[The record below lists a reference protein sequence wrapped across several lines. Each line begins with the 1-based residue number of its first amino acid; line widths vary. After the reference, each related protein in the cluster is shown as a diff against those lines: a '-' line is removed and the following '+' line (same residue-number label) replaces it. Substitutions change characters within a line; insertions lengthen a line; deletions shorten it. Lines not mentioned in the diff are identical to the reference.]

1 MEDIQPVI
9 ARREVTTRILQAFH
23 LKADKNLGQNFLVEE
38 SVVNR
43 IAKAAELTPEDTVLE
58 IGPGIGTLTQA
69 LAMTGASVVS
79 VELDKRL
86 IPVLQ
91 ETVGVYKNVRIVQG
105 DILKV
110 DILETIASVQTKGNV
125 AEKSNGVS
133 GTMDKDAT
141 TADDYLNTVHAAQD
155 GPGSAERTEAQ
166 PKDRA
171 EQTEAKPKTANSAAS
186 FKVCA
191 NLPYYITTP
200 IIMYLLEQKLPLER
214 LVVMVQKEVA
224 ERMVAKPG
232 GRDYGSISV
241 AMQYYTEPSIAFTV
255 KAGSFLPAPKV
266 DSAVLVCKKRSAP
279 PVDVPDEKTFFKVVA
294 AAFSVRRKMLTNSLK
309 NMGGLT
315 GEQVKNWL
323 DRAGIDGK
331 RRAETLSLEEFAA
344 LARTWNVS

>member
-1 MEDIQPVI
+1 MESIQPII

-43 IAKAAELTPEDTVLE
+43 IAKAAELTAEDTVLE

-69 LAMTGASVVS
+69 LALTGANVVS

-86 IPVLQ
+86 LPVLQ
-91 ETVGVYKNVRIVQG
+91 ETVGAYENVRIVQG

-110 DILETIASVQTKGNV
+110 NIPEIIAEAKTKRKGSDLIQETAEEYSGAGTCSQDGSPHSAG
-125 AEKSNGVS
+125 AEKN
-133 GTMDKDAT
+133 
-141 TADDYLNTVHAAQD
+141 
-155 GPGSAERTEAQ
+155 AE
-166 PKDRA
+166 
-171 EQTEAKPKTANSAAS
+171 AS

-224 ERMVAKPG
+224 ERMTAEPG
-232 GRDYGSISV
+232 GREYGAISV
-241 AMQYYTEPSIAFTV
+241 AMQYYTEPKIAFIV

-266 DSAVLVCKKRSAP
+266 DSAVLVCKRRSKP
-279 PVDVPDEKTFFKVVA
+279 PVDVPDEKIFFKVVA

-315 GEQVKNWL
+315 GAQVKAWL
-323 DRAGIDGK
+323 EKAGIDGT

-344 LARTWNVS
+344 LARAWD

>member
-1 MEDIQPVI
+1 MEDIQPII
-9 ARREVTTRILQAFH
+9 ARREVTARILQAFH

-38 SVVNR
+38 SVVSR

-91 ETVGVYKNVRIVQG
+91 ETVGAYKNVRIVQG

-110 DILETIASVQTKGNV
+110 NIPEIIAEVKADRKTADAAGEV
-125 AEKSNGVS
+125 AE
-133 GTMDKDAT
+133 
-141 TADDYLNTVHAAQD
+141 
-155 GPGSAERTEAQ
+155 AESEIKQSDT
-166 PKDRA
+166 
-171 EQTEAKPKTANSAAS
+171 

-224 ERMVAKPG
+224 ERMTAEPG
-232 GRDYGSISV
+232 GREYGAISV
-241 AMQYYTEPSIAFTV
+241 AMQYYTEPKIAFIV

-266 DSAVLVCKKRSAP
+266 DSAVLVCKKRSTS

-294 AAFSVRRKMLTNSLK
+294 AAFSVRRKMLNNSLK
-309 NMGGLT
+309 NMGGLN
-315 GEQVKNWL
+315 GEQVKAWL
-323 DRAGIDGK
+323 DRAGIDGR
-331 RRAETLSLEEFAA
+331 RRAETLSLEEFAM
-344 LARTWNVS
+344 LARTWEKN

>member
-1 MEDIQPVI
+1 MEDIQPII
-9 ARREVTTRILQAFH
+9 ARREVTARILQSFH
-23 LKADKNLGQNFLVEE
+23 LKADKNLGQNFIVEE

-91 ETVGVYKNVRIVQG
+91 ETVGAYKNVRIVQG
-105 DILKV
+105 DILQV
-110 DILETIASVQTKGNV
+110 NIPEIIAEVKADRKTADAAGEV
-125 AEKSNGVS
+125 AE
-133 GTMDKDAT
+133 
-141 TADDYLNTVHAAQD
+141 
-155 GPGSAERTEAQ
+155 AESEMKQSDT
-166 PKDRA
+166 
-171 EQTEAKPKTANSAAS
+171 

-224 ERMVAKPG
+224 ERMTAGPG
-232 GRDYGSISV
+232 GREYGAISV
-241 AMQYYTEPSIAFTV
+241 AMQYYTEPKIAFIV

-266 DSAVLVCKKRSAP
+266 DSAVLVCKKRSKP
-279 PVDVPDEKTFFKVVA
+279 PVEVPDEKAFFKVVA
-294 AAFSVRRKMLTNSLK
+294 AAFSVRRKMLNNSLK

-315 GEQVKNWL
+315 GDQVKAWL

-331 RRAETLSLEEFAA
+331 RRAETLSLEEFAM
-344 LARTWNVS
+344 LARTWKV

>member
-1 MEDIQPVI
+1 MEDIQPII
-9 ARREVTTRILQAFH
+9 ARREVTARILQAFH

-38 SVVNR
+38 SVVSR

-91 ETVGVYKNVRIVQG
+91 ETVGAYKNVRIVQG

-110 DILETIASVQTKGNV
+110 NIPEIIAEVKADRKTADAAGEV
-125 AEKSNGVS
+125 AEAESEMKQS
-133 GTMDKDAT
+133 DA
-141 TADDYLNTVHAAQD
+141 
-155 GPGSAERTEAQ
+155 
-166 PKDRA
+166 
-171 EQTEAKPKTANSAAS
+171 

-224 ERMVAKPG
+224 ERMTAGPG
-232 GRDYGSISV
+232 GREYGAISV
-241 AMQYYTEPSIAFTV
+241 AMQYYTEPKIAFIV

-266 DSAVLVCKKRSAP
+266 DSAVLVCKRRSTP
-279 PVDVPDEKTFFKVVA
+279 PVEVPDEKTFFKVVA
-294 AAFSVRRKMLTNSLK
+294 AAFSVRRKMLNNSLK
-309 NMGGLT
+309 NMGGLN
-315 GEQVKNWL
+315 GEQVKAWL
-323 DRAGIDGK
+323 DRAGIDGR
-331 RRAETLSLEEFAA
+331 RRAETLSLEEFAM
-344 LARTWNVS
+344 LARTWEKN